1 MFAIGQNMFD
11 IGQIHMFA
19 IGQNMFAF
27 GQKMFA
33 IGQNMF
39 DIGQICLILAKCFT
53 LSRIGS

>member
-1 MFAIGQNMFD
+1 
-11 IGQIHMFA
+11 MFA